1 MYFICSNNKIM
12 IKCLLILVTILI
24 GIFICFCCK
33 YKENFQDNIPIDA
46 VVTWVNST
54 DPNWI
59 KSYEYHSG
67 KTFETDDRWI
77 QDSISNDPEAEVSVC
92 LEMIRKNMPWIRNTY
107 VVTAY
112 PQYPK
117 CIKNEIVVYHHEIGL
132 GEVFNSHA
140 IESSLHKINGLSEN
154 FVYFNDDIY
163 VKKPLEPS
171 AFIDESGKPL
181 LHFTDKKKKGSDYW
195 ENYLYDL
202 STKLNLRSIIPSH
215 VPHSLTI
222 SMLKLVEIT
231 FPEEWEHTRNC
242 KFRYNNEI
250 SPICVAMSLSLSNQ
264 SSIKAI
270 KKLDSVYFYNLPVK
284 YSIDW
289 KLAKDKE
296 IICINSLDGDRN
308 DLIDLVY

>member
-1 MYFICSNNKIM
+1 M
-12 IKCLLILVTILI
+12 IKYLLLLVAILI
-24 GIFICFCCK
+24 AIFIYFCFRC
-33 YKENFQDNIPIDA
+33 KENFKNNIPIDA

-59 KSYEYHSG
+59 ESYEYHSG
-67 KTFETDDRWI
+67 KTFETDDRWT
-77 QDSISNDPEAEVSVC
+77 QDSILDYPEAEISVC

-117 CIKNEIVVYHHEIGL
+117 CIKNETVVYHHEIGL

-163 VKKPLEPS
+163 VRKPLKPS
-171 AFIDESGKPL
+171 AFIDDSGKPL
-181 LHFTDKKKKGSDYW
+181 LHFKDKENKDTDYW

-202 STKLNLRSIIPSH
+202 SYKLNLYSIIPSH
-215 VPHSLTI
+215 VPYSLTI
-222 SMLKLVEIT
+222 SMLKLVELT
-231 FPEEWEHTRNC
+231 FPEEWEYTRNC

-250 SPICVAMSLSLSNQ
+250 SPIYVAMCLSLFNQ
-264 SSIKAI
+264 SSIKAY
-270 KKLDSVYFYNLPVK
+270 KELDYLYFDNLPAK
-284 YSIDW
+284 FSIDW
-289 KLAKDKE
+289 KLAKEKE
-296 IICINSLDGDRN
+296 ILCINVLDGDKV
-308 DLIDLVY
+308 DLIDLIY

>member
-1 MYFICSNNKIM
+1 M
-12 IKCLLILVTILI
+12 IEYLLIFVSLLI
-24 GIFICFCCK
+24 GIVICLCFK
-33 YKENFQDNIPIDA
+33 YKENYKNNIPIDA

-67 KTFETDDRWI
+67 KTFVTSDRWTPV
-77 QDSISNDPEAEVSVC
+77 SVSNDPEAELSVC

-132 GEVFNSHA
+132 EEVFNSHA

-163 VKKPLEPS
+163 VRKPLKPS
-171 AFIDESGKPL
+171 AFIDNSGKPL
-181 LHFTDKKKKGSDYW
+181 LHFYDKTQRDGDDW
-195 ENYLYDL
+195 EKYLYDI
-202 STKLNLRSIIPSH
+202 STKLNLDSIIPLH

-222 SMLKLVEIT
+222 SMLELVEYT
-231 FPEEWEHTRNC
+231 FPEEWEHTRKC
-242 KFRYNNEI
+242 KFRYNDEI
-250 SPICVAMSLSLSNQ
+250 SPIYVAMCLSLYNQ
-264 SSIKAI
+264 SSIKANEELDHLYLLQLPI
-270 KKLDSVYFYNLPVK
+270 KD
-284 YSIDW
+284 SIDW
-289 KLAKDKE
+289 KLAKNKE
-296 IICINSLDGDRN
+296 VICINDLDGNRS
-308 DLIDLVY
+308 DLIDLIY